1 MEEADAF
8 AKFQGMTG
16 GEIVMEI
23 LKERNV
29 DQVFGCVSMKW
40 RVRGGHERAR
50 CWGGGLC
57 IRGPIE

>member
-1 MEEADAF
+1 VDAF

-40 RVRGGHERAR
+40 RVRGGMSVHGVGV
-50 CWGGGLC
+50 GGCAYEGL
-57 IRGPIE
+57 